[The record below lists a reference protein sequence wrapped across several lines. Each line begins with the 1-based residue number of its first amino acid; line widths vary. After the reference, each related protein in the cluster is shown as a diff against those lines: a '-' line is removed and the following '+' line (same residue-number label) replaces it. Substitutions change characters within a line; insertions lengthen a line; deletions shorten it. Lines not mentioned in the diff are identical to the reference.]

1 MLSREDLRVY
11 QRRAV
16 KFLKINP
23 ESGLFLDMGLGKT
36 VSTQTALADLLDD
49 CEIGRVL
56 VVGPL
61 RVVQGV
67 WEQESRQWEH
77 LRHLSFKLIEGNE
90 GERLQCLKSKASI
103 HLINVE
109 NFRWLLYTLKS
120 VSRRKGFVWPYDTLV
135 IDESSMFKSAKA
147 KRFNTLRY
155 MLWRFDRRHI
165 LTGTPSPNG
174 IEDVWSQMMIV
185 DKGKRLGTS
194 IKRFRSRFCTP
205 GGYMGRKHIPDENA
219 SEKVAQL
226 IAPAILTLRAEDWL
240 DLPPLI
246 STEVWVDLPP
256 KARKI
261 YETLEKEMFIQL
273 DKGDAVATHAAT
285 LTSKCH
291 QLANGAV
298 YVTDEEGQKQWQHI
312 HDAKLH
318 ALDEVLNE
326 TSCNSLVAYYFGHD
340 LERLTKKHPKAPVI
354 SEVKNQRELNA
365 LQRDWNAKKHP
376 VMFIHPQGT
385 GHGLNLQDGGHSMVF
400 FSLLFG
406 HEPYRQVMERMGQ
419 ARQVGKA
426 AHVLRKHILVRDTV
440 DEVLLAAQVRKFD
453 NERGFIKSI
462 KEYRDVKNL
471 LR

>member
-1 MLSREDLRVY
+1 MLKREDMRVY
-11 QRRAV
+11 QRRAS
-16 KFLKINP
+16 KFLKDNP

-36 VSTQTALADLLDD
+36 VSTLTALSDLLAD
-49 CEIGRVL
+49 CEIRRVL

-67 WEQESRQWEH
+67 WEQETRKWEH
-77 LRHLSFKLIEGNE
+77 LKHLSFKLIEGNE
-90 GERLQCLKSKASI
+90 EERLNCIKSKADI

-109 NFRWLLYTLKS
+109 NFRWLLYSLKS
-120 VSRRKGFVWPYDTLV
+120 VSKRKGFVWPYDTLV

-194 IKRFRSRFCTP
+194 VTRFRQRFTSP
-205 GGYMGRKHIPDENA
+205 SGYGGHKRVPHENA

-226 IAPAILTLRAEDWL
+226 IAPVILTLRAEDWL

-246 STEVWVDLPP
+246 STEVWVDLPKP
-256 KARKI
+256 ARKL
-261 YETLEKEMFIQL
+261 YDKLEEEMFLEL
-273 DKGDAVATHAAT
+273 DAGDAVATHAAT
-285 LTSKCH
+285 LSGKCH
-291 QLANGAV
+291 QLANGAI
-298 YVTDEEGQKQWQHI
+298 YVTDKEGEKVWQAV
-312 HDAKLH
+312 HDAKLK
-318 ALDEVLNE
+318 ALEEVLSE
-326 TSCNSLVAYYFGHD
+326 TSSNSLVAYYYGHD
-340 LERLTKKHPKAPVI
+340 LERLIKKYPKAPVI
-354 SEVKNQRELNA
+354 SECKTQRSLDA

-406 HEPYRQVMERMGQ
+406 HEPYRQVMERIGQ
-419 ARQVGKA
+419 SRQVGKVE
-426 AHVLRKHILVRDTV
+426 HVFRRHILVRDTV
-440 DEVLLAAQVRKFD
+440 DEVLLAAQRRKYD
-453 NERGFIKSI
+453 NERGFIQCI
-462 KEYRDVKNL
+462 KDYREVKKL